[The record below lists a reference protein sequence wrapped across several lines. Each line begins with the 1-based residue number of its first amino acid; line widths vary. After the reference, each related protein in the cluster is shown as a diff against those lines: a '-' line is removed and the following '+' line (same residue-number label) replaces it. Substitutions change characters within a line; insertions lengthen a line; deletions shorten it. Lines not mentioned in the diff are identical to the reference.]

1 MFKIDGSKT
10 FPFSAVMH
18 TEGVFLGK
26 DWLCMFIAKAIIVGE
41 TQVIFT
47 LTLKFFPSPCQEQPL
62 FVQGSIAAASSTSAA
77 LSLKHC
83 MD

>member
-1 MFKIDGSKT
+1 
-10 FPFSAVMH
+10 
-18 TEGVFLGK
+18 
-26 DWLCMFIAKAIIVGE
+26 MFIAKAIIVGE